1 MEMTDDILN
10 CIRNIRYET
19 DRIKKYC
26 QEQVELDLKNYEMS
40 EMNGTA
46 RLTVMGIISGCVP
59 QIENWLTNIEVNL
72 ANVDKLVPP
81 RKEIL
86 SERLL

>member
-1 MEMTDDILN
+1 MEMTDDIVN
-10 CIRNIRYET
+10 CINNIRYET

-40 EMNGTA
+40 EPNGTS
-46 RLTVMGIISGCVP
+46 RLTVMGIISGCIP
-59 QIENWLTNIEVNL
+59 HIENWLISIEVNL
-72 ANVDKLVPP
+72 GNADRLEPP

-86 SERLL
+86 SEELL